1 MLRNKCFS
9 YSKIFMI
16 ESISSIWRGK
26 SLIINFVMNRIL
38 QVIYIPKS
46 IPRYLLICRHNSC
59 SEMLECFVLEEEEN
73 LLYTYCA
80 YEPSDVSVVLLRI
93 SLTLGEISDL
103 TLVGWKLLIRHSR
116 AHALYLCIGHTNHFR
131 YHKNILSSL
140 KLINFL
146 RVKKLK

>member
-93 SLTLGEISDL
+93 SLTLARNFWPD
-103 TLVGWKLLIRHSR
+103 
-116 AHALYLCIGHTNHFR
+116 IGRLETFNQTFTGPCFV
-131 YHKNILSSL
+131 SL
-140 KLINFL
+140 HWTYKSF
-146 RVKKLK
+146 